1 MRRVLPPIILVAA
14 LGSVVGS
21 PAQACSLDGKPSAYA
36 DGVPAVVVHTIPT
49 VATYAWWAH
58 FAFPRAF
65 RAAQRLRL
73 NEDDRAIRTLLP
85 SSALRR
91 PWRWRFGDG
100 NAQIGDR
107 VTHIYRRP
115 GRYKLSVEAYFP
127 SYGWQ
132 AFDTITVTVR
142 R

>member
-1 MRRVLPPIILVAA
+1 
-14 LGSVVGS
+14 
-21 PAQACSLDGKPSAYA
+21 
-36 DGVPAVVVHTIPT
+36 VVVRTAPT

-58 FAFPRAF
+58 FAGPRAF
-65 RAAQRLRL
+65 RPGQHIRL
-73 NEDDRAIRTLLP
+73 NENDKEIRALLP

-100 NAQIGDR
+100 DSIVGDR
-107 VTHIYRRP
+107 VAHIYRRP